1 MNFYRTN
8 IRNCLAPLV
17 LLNIGYFI
25 LLIVVIPSLTVHFF
39 FSRDCC
45 GLENLVWYFLFVIT
59 FPSLNLWFFVTCSLS
74 ALFFRN
80 KRCFAFV
87 LYATDVIFLIVYP
100 CLEYYVSKLFS
111 LNVLGWVKDH
121 VPEYFHVSELCP
133 CIACFS
139 LFSIGMYWVISF
151 CLACIVS
158 LFLKERM
165 YQKINGVFSKIV
177 RFIFMLF
184 LLPPLNV
191 MLCPVFLVSWFI
203 VVIRNIRSDFCIRA
217 SEQDPS

>member
-8 IRNCLAPLV
+8 IRNSLF

-25 LLIVVIPSLTVHFF
+25 VIVVIPSLIVHFSS
-39 FSRDCC
+39 SRDCC
-45 GLENLVWYFLFVIT
+45 GSENVVWYFLFVIT
-59 FPSLNLWFFVTCSLS
+59 FPSLNLLFFVTCSLS
-74 ALFFRN
+74 VLFFRN
-80 KRCFAFV
+80 KQCFAFV
-87 LYATDVIFLIVYP
+87 LYATDVIFLI
-100 CLEYYVSKLFS
+100 FS
-111 LNVLGWVKDH
+111 CPMLNVLGWVENH
-121 VPEYFHVSELCP
+121 VLELCP
-133 CIACFS
+133 CTACFS
-139 LFSIGMYWVISF
+139 LSFIGVHGVISF

-203 VVIRNIRSDFCIRA
+203 VVIRNIRSDFCTRA

>member
-8 IRNCLAPLV
+8 IRNSLF

-25 LLIVVIPSLTVHFF
+25 VIVVIPSLIVHFSS
-39 FSRDCC
+39 SRDCC
-45 GLENLVWYFLFVIT
+45 GSENVVWYFLFVIT

-74 ALFFRN
+74 VLFFRN
-80 KRCFAFV
+80 KQCFAFV
-87 LYATDVIFLIVYP
+87 LYATDVIFLIFP
-100 CLEYYVSKLFS
+100 CPK
-111 LNVLGWVKDH
+111 LNVLGWVENH
-121 VPEYFHVSELCP
+121 VPELCP
-133 CIACFS
+133 CTACFS
-139 LFSIGMYWVISF
+139 LSFIGVHWVISF

-158 LFLKERM
+158 LFLKKRM